1 VVNSLRSGLVRVGA
15 CLSLTGRYARF
26 GSQAAQ
32 ALSVWAQLD
41 GRAAVT
47 VADDRSDPDALAEAL
62 PGVAGR
68 CDVLLGPYSTG
79 LMRVA
84 ARLAAR
90 PGWVVWNHGGAG
102 DGVTPAGP
110 GRTVSILSPAG
121 RYAEPFTRHL
131 AATGSRV
138 PLWIAHGRG
147 RFGRQVAAGAEASA
161 RRLGL
166 RTARLDHPAG
176 PWPAEPWD
184 LFCAGSFEEDVAL
197 IRRAQAASEPPRVAG
212 AVAAG
217 VREFGSSGVNP
228 SGVYGVGQ
236 WFPGAAGA
244 REPGI
249 GPAEEVFLAA
259 YAARFGAVPDYPAVQ
274 AVAAAALAAHCLRR
288 AGPGDLWAAAL
299 ALDTST
305 LFGRFRI
312 RPADGRQMAH
322 RTVLVRWDD
331 RAPAPIQM

>member
-1 VVNSLRSGLVRVGA
+1 VVNSLRSGSLRVGA

-26 GSQAAQ
+26 GTQAAQ

-41 GRAAVT
+41 RRAVVT
-47 VADDRSDPDALAEAL
+47 VADDHSDPDALAQAL

-84 ARLAAR
+84 GRLAAR
-90 PGWVVWNHGGAG
+90 DGWVLWNHGGAG
-102 DGVTPAGP
+102 DDVTAAHLGHV
-110 GRTVSILSPAG
+110 VSILSPA
-121 RYAEPFTRHL
+121 RDYAEPFTQHL
-131 AATGSRV
+131 AATRSGV
-138 PLWIAHGRG
+138 PLWIAHGPG
-147 RFGRQVAAGAEASA
+147 RFGRHVAAGAEASA

-176 PWPAEPWD
+176 PWPVEPWD

-197 IRRAQAASEPPRVAG
+197 VRGAQAASRPPRVVG

-236 WFPGAAGA
+236 WFPGSPGL

-259 YAARFGAVPDYPAVQ
+259 YAARYGAVPDYPAVQ
-274 AVAAAALAAHCLRR
+274 AVAAAALAAHCLRQ
-288 AGPGDLWAAAL
+288 AGPDDLWAAAL
-299 ALDTST
+299 ALDAST

-322 RTVLVRWDD
+322 RTVLVHWDD
-331 RAPAPIQM
+331 RAPVLVQM